1 MISQLVKIAA
11 HFQLSLTVLW
21 KLKFLPIL
29 GHQVN
34 LTQTLRLVHMCSEIF
49 SHQSIFDHSC
59 YQIVIVWYQ
68 ENIHI
73 YPAAF
78 WSPCWR
84 ERLFMCAYRPL
95 QGTGHG
101 GVGDCYFCASIY
113 IYTLNLKLLPRTYIY
128 LYSISSFVK
137 GGWWG
142 CPTPSFWVD
151 NIVFAFRICLPHH
164 GQLLRSNEPSP
175 KKTPGITPAGILL
188 SRPSPSFP
196 IALHWPIHICSHAL
210 IINPVGKTKLPPP
223 LSFKSLFQWICSLPN
238 LNSWF

>member
-1 MISQLVKIAA
+1 MKFLATSPSLTTLVIK
-11 HFQLSLTVLW
+11 LSLCGTR
-21 KLKFLPIL
+21 KISIY
-29 GHQVN
+29 
-34 LTQTLRLVHMCSEIF
+34 TQPPSDHPVEEKGCSCVHTDLYKELDMEE
-49 SHQSIFDHSC
+49 
-59 YQIVIVWYQ
+59 W
-68 ENIHI
+68 
-73 YPAAF
+73 
-78 WSPCWR
+78 
-84 ERLFMCAYRPL
+84 
-95 QGTGHG
+95 GTATFVHL
-101 GVGDCYFCASIY
+101 Y
-113 IYTLNLKLLPRTYIY
+113 IYTLNLKLLPRIY

-142 CPTPSFWVD
+142 WPTPSFWVD

-175 KKTPGITPAGILL
+175 KKTPRITPAGILL

-196 IALHWPIHICSHAL
+196 IALQWPIHICSHAL